1 MHLCS
6 FALLRRILQDR
17 LLCLLRIQL
26 DNGPFQRFV
35 HILKVL
41 KVFVANH
48 FNG

>member
-1 MHLCS
+1 MHLFC
-6 FALLRRILQDR
+6 FALLHLILQER